1 MKLKKEN
8 RRLAFTLIELL
19 VVIAI
24 IAILAAVLLPVLTK
38 AKDRAQRVDC
48 LNNLRQLGMGV
59 LMYAG
64 DNSDKLPPD
73 EFDPEQNPGSAPW
86 ESYNMFTSDK
96 TQTGPVHYGW
106 PGTNLGC
113 LYTEKI
119 ISNPKTFYDSGLR
132 NVDTLP
138 IKFEMSWYDPWPTWY
153 GGEVR
158 DDYMWYP
165 QSKTRSSSSPPNYN
179 FVNEAYKTT
188 QIDLRKSMISDLIY
202 TWATIPHRNGNS
214 PAGLNF
220 CWPDGHVAYVN
231 RPQTA
236 FNQAQYWD
244 FNGNAPPVLDPGDN
258 VTRFREIVSL
268 LNQ

>member
-1 MKLKKEN
+1 MKLTKDKVK
-8 RRLAFTLIELL
+8 LAFTLIELL

-24 IAILAAVLLPVLTK
+24 IAILAAVLLPVLNK
-38 AKDRAQRVDC
+38 ARDRAQRVDC

-59 LMYAG
+59 VMYAG
-64 DNSDKLPPD
+64 DNGEKLPPD
-73 EFDPEQNPGSAPW
+73 EFDPDQKPGTEAW

-96 TQTGPVHYGW
+96 SQSGAVPYGW

-119 ISNPKTFYDSGLR
+119 ATSYKTFYDTGLR
-132 NVDTLP
+132 HPTTP
-138 IKFEMSWYDPWPTWY
+138 SIQFEVQYYEPWPKWV

-158 DDYMWYP
+158 DNYMWYP
-165 QSKTRSSSSPPNYN
+165 QSKTRSTSSPVNYN
-179 FVNEAYKTT
+179 WVNEAYKTT
-188 QIDLRKSMISDLIY
+188 QLDMRKTMISDLVY
-202 TWATIPHRNGNS
+202 TWATIPHRNANS

-231 RPQTA
+231 QPKSA
-236 FNQAQYWD
+236 FNQAQFWD
-244 FNGNAPPVLDPGDN
+244 FDGNASAQDPGDN
-258 VTRFREIVSL
+258 VTKFRDIVSL